1 MKNYIYTFL
10 VAISSLLIITGC
22 QDDDHTFGSINAPDN
37 LNIVAEIVGKDAS
50 HPDGDGSG
58 KVNFI
63 ATANNALNYKYI
75 FSDGSSQSTQ
85 SGKYQKRFNI
95 TGVNTYQVTVLA
107 SGTGGASTTKTIEV
121 TVQSDF
127 SDDEALQFLTGGG
140 TKKWYWAA
148 AEAGHLGVGPNNDN
162 SAQNGSPIWYAA
174 APFEKANSPESSCLY
189 DNELTFIKDGNDLK
203 FTLNN
208 QGKTFFNVAFNSV
221 VGATSTSDGC
231 YTYNTSGTKNVILG
245 PSDSILT
252 TTNPTATRGTTMT
265 FSDGGFMGYY
275 IGQTK
280 YEILSITDNRMVV
293 RAVMGNDNAIAWYHI
308 FTTSPPSQGTD
319 FTNLVWQDEFN
330 VDGAPDSSKWVLET
344 GRGPNNDGW
353 GNNEQQYYTTSSNNV
368 SISGGTLKITAI
380 RENFN
385 GSPFTSAR
393 LKTQG
398 KFDFKYGKVVMRA
411 KLPTGGGTWP
421 ALWMLGSN
429 ITSVPWPDCGEID
442 IMEHVGNQ
450 QNTVFSTLHYPGHSG
465 GNGVSGNTT
474 NATASSAFHEYSVV
488 WTDTVIKFYI
498 DNVQFHTFA
507 NTSSTPFNQN
517 FFLLLNFAMGG
528 NFGGAIDSSFTQSTY
543 EIDYV
548 KVYQ

>member
-10 VAISSLLIITGC
+10 VAVSSLLIITGC
-22 QDDDHTFGSINAPDN
+22 QEDDNSFGDIITPEN

-58 KVNFI
+58 LVNFT
-63 ATANNALNYKYI
+63 ATASNSLNYKYI
-75 FSDGSSQSTQ
+75 FSDGSSQSVQ

-107 SGTGGASTTKTIEV
+107 SGTGGVSSSKTIDV
-121 TVQSDF
+121 TVRSDF
-127 SDDEALQFLTGGG
+127 SDPDALQKLTGGSS
-140 TKKWYWAA
+140 KKWYWAA

-162 SAQNGSPIWYAA
+162 QAQNSSPIWYAA

-189 DNELTFIKDGNDLK
+189 DNELTFIKDGNNLK
-203 FTLNN
+203 YTLNN

-221 VGATSTSDGC
+221 VGVTSTSDGC
-231 YTYNTSGTKNVILG
+231 YAYNTSGTKNVLLG

-275 IGQTK
+275 IGQSK

-293 RAVMGNDNAIAWYHI
+293 RVVMGNDNTIAWYHI
-308 FTTSPPSQGTD
+308 FTTSPPNQGGN

-330 VDGAPDSSKWVLET
+330 VDGAPDASKWVLET
-344 GRGPNNDGW
+344 GRGPGNDGW
-353 GNNEQQYYTTSSNNV
+353 GNQEAQYYTTSSNNV

-380 RENFN
+380 KENFN
-385 GSPFTSAR
+385 GATYTSAR

-411 KLPTGGGTWP
+411 KLPSGGGTWP

-429 ITSVPWPDCGEID
+429 ITSVPWPACGEID

-450 QNTVFSTLHYPGHSG
+450 QNTIFSTLHYPGHSG
-465 GNGVSGNTT
+465 GSGVTGNTT
-474 NATASSAFHEYSVV
+474 NTTASSAFHEYSMV
-488 WTDTVIKFYI
+488 WTDTAIKFYV
-498 DNVQFHTFA
+498 DNVQFHSFA
-507 NTSSTPFNQN
+507 NTGSVPFNQN

-528 NFGGAIDSSFTQSTY
+528 NFGGAIDPNFTQSTY

>member
-1 MKNYIYTFL
+1 MKNYVYTFL
-10 VAISSLLIITGC
+10 VAISSLLIIGGC
-22 QDDDHTFGSINAPDN
+22 QEDDNSFGDIMTPEN
-37 LNIVAEIVGKDAS
+37 LNIVAEIVGKDAT

-58 KVNFI
+58 LVNFT
-63 ATANNALNYKYI
+63 ATASNSLNYKYI
-75 FSDGSSQSTQ
+75 FSDGSSQSVQ

-107 SGTGGASTTKTIEV
+107 SGTGGVSSSKTIDV
-121 TVQSDF
+121 TVRSDF
-127 SDDEALQFLTGGG
+127 SDPDALQKLTGGS

-162 SAQNGSPIWYAA
+162 PAQNSSPIWYAA

-189 DNELTFIKDGNDLK
+189 DNELTFIKDGNSLK
-203 FTLNN
+203 YTLNN

-231 YTYNTSGTKNVILG
+231 YAYNTSGTKNVLLG

-275 IGQTK
+275 IGQSK

-293 RAVMGNDNAIAWYHI
+293 RVVMGNDNSIAWYHI
-308 FTTSPPSQGTD
+308 FTTSPPSQGGN

-330 VDGAPDSSKWVLET
+330 VDGAPDASKWVLET
-344 GRGPNNDGW
+344 GRGPGNDGW
-353 GNNEQQYYTTSSNNV
+353 GNQEAQYYTTSSNNV

-380 RENFN
+380 KENFN
-385 GSPFTSAR
+385 GAAYTSAR

-411 KLPTGGGTWP
+411 KLPSGGGTWP

-450 QNTVFSTLHYPGHSG
+450 QNKIFSTLHYPGHSG
-465 GNGVSGNTT
+465 GNGVSGNTI
-474 NATASSAFHEYSVV
+474 NATVSSAFHEYSMV
-488 WTDTVIKFYI
+488 WTDTAIKFYI
-498 DNVQFHTFA
+498 DNVQFHSFT
-507 NTSSTPFNQN
+507 NTGSLPFNQN

-528 NFGGAIDSSFTQSTY
+528 NFGGAIDPNFTQSTY